1 MNIITKL
8 KIFSSL
14 LLVCC
19 LFLPLS
25 QCSSS
30 TAPKIG
36 EPQQKVITKT
46 YAFDSTSDIDSWLG
60 LLAFSLPFIIS
71 IVSIKNK
78 HKIKLSL
85 AALAISFGALYI
97 VFWATFLSEKILIG
111 GYLAY
116 ISTISLIIL
125 IPLEI
130 GFNYRN
136 RRQAK
141 EV

>member
-19 LFLPLS
+19 LLLPLS

-36 EPQQKVITKT
+36 EHQQVETKKT
-46 YAFDSTSDIDSWLG
+46 YVFESTSDIDSWLG
-60 LLAFSLPFIIS
+60 LFAFSLPVIIS
-71 IVSIKNK
+71 IVSINNK

-85 AALAISFGALYI
+85 AALAITFGALYI
-97 VFWATFLSEKILIG
+97 VFRATFLSEKILIG

-130 GFNYRN
+130 WFNYRN